1 MTTPKKIIDPYFI
14 IDALKAY
21 NVFLFSPNKVED
33 LIKYL
38 YKYGYTTSRNFNV
51 MGGSDHYTSA
61 IAIQLGNS
69 PVSPIETKK
78 FFHHLCNLEII
89 PGLLLYPFSRN
100 SRDIRA
106 TKFVYSS
113 TSKILQLDFTIE
125 NTEYT
130 SPYRQFI
137 TFLKN
142 WQLSANFELIE
153 NR

>member
-1 MTTPKKIIDPYFI
+1 MARLILRGESPFILYRESNNDYTKKIIDPYFI

-69 PVSPIETKK
+69 PVSPIETKSSFTIYVILK
-78 FFHHLCNLEII
+78 LFQDYCYIPFPETLEILE
-89 PGLLLYPFSRN
+89 LLNLF
-100 SRDIRA
+100 ILLHQ
-106 TKFVYSS
+106 KFYS
-113 TSKILQLDFTIE
+113 
-125 NTEYT
+125 
-130 SPYRQFI
+130 
-137 TFLKN
+137 
-142 WQLSANFELIE
+142 
-153 NR
+153 